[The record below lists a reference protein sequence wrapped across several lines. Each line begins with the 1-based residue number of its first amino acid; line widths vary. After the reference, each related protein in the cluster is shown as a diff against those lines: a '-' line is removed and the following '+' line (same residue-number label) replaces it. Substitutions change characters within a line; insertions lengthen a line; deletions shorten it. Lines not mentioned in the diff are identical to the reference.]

1 MTSSNEWILRSTLSN
16 SINSLD
22 FHRIEWMNTP
32 FDSAWR
38 ALSDIFWVGSDVT
51 KLSAAKSVR
60 TPMSRQMARATGH
73 FEANLP
79 ANASSDW
86 NEVKSKFIEQ
96 LKSYRI
102 ISFHANYL
110 IFYARFWIYCDNTFL
125 RRNRLVKLPFIDCIH
140 SFSVFPNVYTC
151 PRRWWMRLP
160 WRQPQYTQ
168 KVVRLIQTDAHT
180 KMTLFK
186 HAAIL
191 LICINVWVWKFE
203 FSADRETEG
212 QFHSFLQI
220 FCWFSEKRSLEEFLQ
235 ISVVSVQL

>member
-1 MTSSNEWILRSTLSN
+1 M
-16 SINSLD
+16 
-22 FHRIEWMNTP
+22 
-32 FDSAWR
+32 
-38 ALSDIFWVGSDVT
+38 FWVGSDVT
-51 KLSAAKSVR
+51 KRSAAKSVR
-60 TPMSRQMARATGH
+60 TRMSRQMARATGH
-73 FEANLP
+73 FEANLR
-79 ANASSDW
+79 ANASSDR
-86 NEVKSKFIEQ
+86 NEVKSKVVEQ
-96 LKSYRI
+96 PKGYRI
-102 ISFHANYL
+102 ISISCKLAHILCKILNL
-110 IFYARFWIYCDNTFL
+110 L
-125 RRNRLVKLPFIDCIH
+125 RQHFSENKNHLVKLPFIDCIH

-160 WRQPQYTQ
+160 WRQPQNTQ

-191 LICINVWVWKFE
+191 LICINVWVWTFE
-203 FSADRETEG
+203 FSADSEIEG